1 MIVLQTKVWYI
12 DGAPDLSDWID
23 TKSLDTIQSQTSQL
37 DVLLSDQISLL
48 VPTNVKT
55 KCSWWFS
62 DTFRGSFPCSETSL
76 VIPHIHLGQGKIHYS
91 SLPGT
96 ISGKYSPSSLLL
108 VTHNGQHAFRK
119 LIKDVKDITFLF
131 SKIRC
136 WLLSGPPWS
145 PAVNC
150 LSYKPDKLELPSQL
164 HTPRQVTEWKKTFSR
179 ILS

>member
-76 VIPHIHLGQGKIHYS
+76 VIPHNLTY
-91 SLPGT
+91 
-96 ISGKYSPSSLLL
+96 ISARERFICLLL